1 MAAAVLAT
9 TGGAAMPATID
20 VAARDAA
27 ADFAVAIAATAA
39 AAASIVASEGE
50 DASAV
55 LTKKHAG
62 ALAEALA
69 DAQTRLFYANEALRA
84 AGDALDAL
92 HAAEAQDA
100 TTFTLAKQEATR
112 PALMVLL
119 TTKEAVCVRIQ
130 KVIAAAAAAS
140 GRAEAESVESEES
153 EEGGAE
159 WSGQAGGGAVATAA
173 AGSLS
178 IVVEW
183 TAPLRMSVE
192 RIDREVYRKLVDAAA
207 PASIEAQIALD
218 ARLDTLRRCTL
229 AEAVRKVGGMES
241 WVHDEVVWHRCV
253 YMRDPCV
260 FANIK
265 LTFTSLSLFL
275 LSSFHCRA
283 ATLLCGVSPVRS
295 PVANLRRIAAVF
307 RHAAL
312 AVETLDARERARRG
326 KAPKGAA
333 GWYHGCDVDCY
344 FFSYLFSY
352 SCTYSL
358 VL

>member
-1 MAAAVLAT
+1 MTEEAVAAAVLAT

-130 KVIAAAAAAS
+130 KVIAAAVAAS
-140 GRAEAESVESEES
+140 GRAGAESVESEES

-218 ARLDTLRRCTL
+218 ARLDALRRCTL

-253 YMRDPCV
+253 YMRDPCAFEHKTDV
-260 FANIK
+260 HFP
-265 LTFTSLSLFL
+265 LP
-275 LSSFHCRA
+275 LSSFIFPLQGRDTALRCLSRA
-283 ATLLCGVSPVRS
+283 EPRCKPAPHRGRLSARS
-295 PVANLRRIAAVF
+295 
-307 RHAAL
+307 
-312 AVETLDARERARRG
+312 ARSGNARR
-326 KAPKGAA
+326 PGAGA
-333 GWYHGCDVDCY
+333 ER
-344 FFSYLFSY
+344 
-352 SCTYSL
+352 
-358 VL
+358 